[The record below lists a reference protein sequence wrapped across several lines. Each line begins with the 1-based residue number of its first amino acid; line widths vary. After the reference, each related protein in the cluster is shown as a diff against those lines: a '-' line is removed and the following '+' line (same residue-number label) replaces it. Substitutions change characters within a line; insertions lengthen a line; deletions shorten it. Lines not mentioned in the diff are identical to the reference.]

1 MSPKAPPAPV
11 REPNARASR
20 VTVGER
26 LALHNYYVVTA
37 IDSEYLHCTDHLGN
51 NVHIGRGVVDDSM
64 SSTSQ
69 YHTSTQA
76 TRTQIAQRLD
86 GIGHAAFR
94 VTFTKQVTP
103 TAVADG
109 LDGHDVGTQAKRRKI
124 VKDLM
129 VGEER
134 VMHARL
140 WRGHDD
146 TAEMELGRYRVVDLE
161 ASTPSKLEMRMVDTR
176 TISELVVE
184 GVRYFV

>member
-1 MSPKAPPAPV
+1 MPPKAAPAPA
-11 REPNARASR
+11 RQPNARANA
-20 VTVGER
+20 VVVGER
-26 LALHNYYVVTA
+26 LALHNYYTVTSV
-37 IDSEYLHCTDHLGN
+37 DSEYINCIDHAGHA
-51 NVHIGRGVVDDSM
+51 VRIGRDIVDDSM

-69 YHTSTQA
+69 YHTSTRA

-94 VTFTKQVTP
+94 VTFTKQVTH
-103 TAVADG
+103 TAVADALHG
-109 LDGHDVGTQAKRRKI
+109 EEMATQAKRRKL

-140 WRGHDD
+140 WRSEDD
-146 TAEMELGRYRVVDLE
+146 SAEAELGRYRVVDLE
-161 ASTPSKLEMRMVDTR
+161 ASKPGKLEMRMVDTR

-184 GVRYFV
+184 GVRYYV